1 MEMWASLHVYPSL
14 FRCMFPNA
22 CLSKMFGFSLPAK
35 NTTLALLSNDINK
48 PTNWQ
53 VRKFRR
59 NPVGDWKKP
68 ASWICIQFVKWHCIT
83 TDADDA
89 RNFDNLR
96 VRFYCNNLGW
106 FALKCGLPRQKQLE
120 GVHFVLE
127 LPASEDVCLVDFSL
141 IYLMFCGAA
150 Y

>member
-1 MEMWASLHVYPSL
+1 M
-14 FRCMFPNA
+14 
-22 CLSKMFGFSLPAK
+22 PATL
-35 NTTLALLSNDINK
+35 TTFEFVSN
-48 PTNWQ
+48 
-53 VRKFRR
+53 
-59 NPVGDWKKP
+59 
-68 ASWICIQFVKWHCIT
+68 
-83 TDADDA
+83 
-89 RNFDNLR
+89 
-96 VRFYCNNLGW
+96 CNNLGW